1 MQSIPFVNRS
11 TSWTRRQAWF
21 LLVATGVAIGW
32 GVLAAVAP
40 VAPAEATTAD
50 GGDLRL
56 YRRIIER
63 VHAGENYYEAA
74 GSELR
79 AAGYATGSLF
89 NWRSPVYAWLIGT
102 FPSATWGQILLVMG
116 VLATLLMAYAVLQR
130 EGGTLRAALGTLLLL
145 GAFQWCVDGDAFLS
159 QELWA
164 GMLIT
169 LSVCAYANGYWRP
182 GVAAGL
188 GALFFRELS
197 LPYCLIAL
205 LVAGRQKRH
214 HEVVIWL
221 VGFAVY
227 TLFLTLHGMEVA
239 RRLTPDDRVPASWIQ
254 FGGPA
259 FILATCRMNAFL
271 FPFPLWVSAIYLP
284 LALLGL
290 AHWRGEMGMRL
301 GLTAGAYVAAF
312 GVLGQPFNDYWGLLY
327 VPLLPFG
334 FVWVPATLQDLF
346 ARILQP
352 VLRDQ
357 GEANQEQKQKAR
369 Y

>member
-1 MQSIPFVNRS
+1 MQSIPFVNRWA
-11 TSWTRRQAWF
+11 SWTRLQAWL
-21 LLVATGVAIGW
+21 LLVAAGVAIGW
-32 GVLAAVAP
+32 GVLTAVAP
-40 VAPAEATTAD
+40 VAPAEALVAD

-56 YRRIIER
+56 YHRIVER

-102 FPSATWGQILLVMG
+102 LPSATWGQGLLVMG
-116 VLATLLMAYAVLQR
+116 VLVTLLMAYAVLQR
-130 EGGTLRAALGTLLLL
+130 EGGTLRGAMGTFLLL
-145 GAFQWCVDGDAFLS
+145 GAFQWCVDGVAFLS

-169 LSVCAYANGYWRP
+169 LSVCAYANGYWRS

-188 GALFFRELS
+188 CALFFRELS

-205 LVAGRQKRH
+205 FVAGRQKRR
-214 HEVVIWL
+214 HEVAVWL
-221 VGFAVY
+221 VGFAVC
-227 TLFLTLHGMEVA
+227 TLFLTLHGWEVT
-239 RRLTPDDRVPASWIQ
+239 RRITADDRVPASWIQ
-254 FGGPA
+254 FGGPP

-271 FPFPLWVSAIYLP
+271 FPFPMWVSAIYLP

-290 AHWRGEMGMRL
+290 THWHGEMGMRL
-301 GLTAGAYVAAF
+301 GLTAAAYVTAF
-312 GVLGQPFNDYWGLLY
+312 AVVGQPFNDYWGLLY

-334 FVWVPATLQDLF
+334 FVWAPAILRDLF
-346 ARILQP
+346 TQMLQP
-352 VLRDQ
+352 VSSDP
-357 GEANQEQKQKAR
+357 GEANQEQSGKAR
-369 Y
+369 D